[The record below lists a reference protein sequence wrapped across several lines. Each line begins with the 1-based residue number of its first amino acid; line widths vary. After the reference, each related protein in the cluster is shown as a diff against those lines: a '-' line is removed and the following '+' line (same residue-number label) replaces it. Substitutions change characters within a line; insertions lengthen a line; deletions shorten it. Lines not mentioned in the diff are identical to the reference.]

1 MIRATDHIVQATAR
15 AGIDIASGSDL
26 HMSTGHSSLI
36 STTIECLRQ
45 MDLTIFSKN
54 GFISITEQPAPRYIY
69 VIKGTG
75 TSQNATRNEGMKW

>member
-1 MIRATDHIVQATAR
+1 
-15 AGIDIASGSDL
+15 
-26 HMSTGHSSLI
+26 
-36 STTIECLRQ
+36 

-75 TSQNATRNEGMKW
+75 TSQNATRNEGKPFYFTVFALYGDVLFSPPTPNDVT